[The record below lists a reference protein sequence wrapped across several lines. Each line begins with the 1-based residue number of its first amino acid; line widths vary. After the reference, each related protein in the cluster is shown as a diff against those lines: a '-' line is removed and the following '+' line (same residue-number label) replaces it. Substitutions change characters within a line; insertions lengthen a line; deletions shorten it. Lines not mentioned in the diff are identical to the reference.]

1 MKAVALANSD
11 IVFIAWRYQQKIEDC
26 LGFAIFRIDLDDAS
40 KKPEPLPAFV
50 CFGPPGTSTKRRT
63 TVECPIQKFQWRDLF
78 VRRDGKYQYRVVPM
92 VGTPK
97 NLKPRDDLALTTN
110 EAQVGPV
117 CGKYFQA
124 YFNRGILSTQSL
136 AHKAAALGS
145 KSKPN
150 FAKPVAGIKE
160 PGNSQRENLARDLL
174 PALRSFFDRAKKD
187 GGHIYAAL
195 YELKDKELENL
206 LKDLPYVH
214 LVLSN
219 AGNKKIKNYD
229 ETNVAARVTLHDTD
243 TDITDR
249 FLGTHIGHNKFLVY
263 ADDNNK
269 PKAVLTGSTNWTTS
283 GVCAQSNN
291 IIIVESP
298 QVAKLYYQY
307 WVRLRKEKNEQN
319 QGFRS
324 ENNDYDGRNIT
335 LGGNESVSVWFS
347 PNTERTSYSTAA
359 GSKMAAPSDM
369 QEVFA
374 EMSKAQHAILFL
386 AFKPG
391 KPSIIT
397 ELAHVQQNKPDLLIH
412 GAVTDPDSVDDFNTY
427 LYHRTA
433 RVDRVVKPEAR
444 INSRGKIVNATEIKD
459 EFSYWYKEMLKLS
472 PFSHAII
479 HDKIMVIDPLSPN
492 CVVVTGSHNL
502 GYKASVTNDENML
515 IIRGNRE
522 LAMAYA
528 AHIMDVYD
536 HYRFRWNVQ
545 AAKSSKKPKKK
556 IWDRLEEDDS
566 WQDRYFING
575 RPANREMVFWTA

>member
-1 MKAVALANSD
+1 M
-11 IVFIAWRYQQKIEDC
+11 
-26 LGFAIFRIDLDDAS
+26 
-40 KKPEPLPAFV
+40 
-50 CFGPPGTSTKRRT
+50 
-63 TVECPIQKFQWRDLF
+63 
-78 VRRDGKYQYRVVPM
+78 
-92 VGTPK
+92 
-97 NLKPRDDLALTTN
+97 
-110 EAQVGPV
+110 
-117 CGKYFQA
+117 
-124 YFNRGILSTQSL
+124 
-136 AHKAAALGS
+136 
-145 KSKPN
+145 
-150 FAKPVAGIKE
+150 
-160 PGNSQRENLARDLL
+160 

-187 GGHIYAAL
+187 GGHIYGAL
-195 YELKDKELENL
+195 YELKDRELENL

-219 AGNKKIKNYD
+219 AGSKKIKNYD
-229 ETNVAARVTLHDTD
+229 DTNIAARKMLHDTD

-263 ADDNNK
+263 ADKNNN

-291 IIIVESP
+291 IIILESP
-298 QVAKLYYQY
+298 NVAELYYQY
-307 WVRLRKEKNEQN
+307 WLRLRAEGDN
-319 QGFRS
+319 QGSDFRAK
-324 ENNDYDGRNIT
+324 NNVHNDVQM
-335 LGGNESVSVWFS
+335 GGDESLSVWFS
-347 PNTERTSYSTAA
+347 PNTERTSYSASA
-359 GSKMAAPSDM
+359 GSKMAAPSDI

-374 EMSKAQHAILFL
+374 EMSKAQNAILFL

-397 ELAHVQQNKPDLLIH
+397 ELAKVQRNKPDLLVH

-444 INSRGKIVNATEIKD
+444 INSRGKIVYATEIKD

-515 IIRGNRE
+515 IIRGNRQ

-536 HYRFRWNVQ
+536 HYRFRSNVQ
-545 AAKSSKKPKKK
+545 AAKSSKKPNK
-556 IWDRLEEDDS
+556 IWDRLEEKDS

-575 RPANREMVFWTA
+575 RPANKEMAFWTT